1 MVKRRTPVEA
11 TATSSP
17 EDIAQKVASFA
28 AGAEGVIETPPAQ
41 EADPNASRDYK
52 SIRVPF
58 NEHEYSVLDE
68 AARLTGRSKLNFI
81 RWAIL
86 QMAEQ
91 TKKDQ

>member
-1 MVKRRTPVEA
+1 MVKRRTPVET

-86 QMAEQ
+86 QMAEHA
-91 TKKDQ
+91 KKDQ